1 VLVEQEYI
9 TYTGKTQSSFTGCT
23 RGVTGGTTASAHNP
37 STYPISVFLS
47 TISYAPIISHWG
59 SAVIMD
65 GRFDDDKGYLF
76 SVATPSPI
84 AVAQSQS
91 NAILSLRLA
100 PSADNGQS
108 GLVGDREII
117 NRAQLLLREMDV
129 YANGTFYVQ
138 LKINPY
144 LSAGVWQPVSGSS
157 LSQVCYHP
165 TGTTFTGGETVYAF
179 FANAS
184 GGSTTFTTTQ
194 VTFPTL
200 RDLGNS
206 ILGGGYNYNAAIS
219 SSSLGFYPDGPDI
232 LTVTVTNVGSSSAN
246 IYSRFSWGEAQA

>member
-1 VLVEQEYI
+1 
-9 TYTGKTQSSFTGCT
+9 
-23 RGVTGGTTASAHNP
+23 
-37 STYPISVFLS
+37 
-47 TISYAPIISHWG
+47 
-59 SAVIMD
+59 MD